1 MARPIEDGIENRSAR
16 QSYPEDRFDRVQHS
30 GRVGAHRVT
39 ARPRYIWQYLIAGLL
54 GFAVLT
60 TVGILAVQSVGGSGR
75 LPLASPGGTSGSAE
89 PRVEAELDPEATI
102 AILNGTPT
110 ENLAAALD
118 QIVTE
123 EQWGKIQFSGS
134 AATTDVTISAVFYSD
149 PDDESAAA
157 GLAEKLG
164 GVSTYTSDDYESYD
178 VRLVVLIGADYK
190 GPGLEEAAQITEGN
204 ADNATDAD
212 ADAEGDD
219 TAPEREINPETGRE
233 INPETGLDIDPG
245 TGWDIDPATGFPID
259 PATGLPTDPA
269 TIPQSGTEV
278 GGTVSG

>member
-1 MARPIEDGIENRSAR
+1 MTRPTEDEVKHSAAR
-16 QSYPEDRFDRVQHS
+16 QSYPEDRFDRLQQS

-60 TVGILAVQSVGGSGR
+60 TIGILVVQNTGGSGK
-75 LPLASPGGTSGSAE
+75 LPLTSSGTSSGSAQ
-89 PRVEAELDPEATI
+89 PSVTAELDPEATI

-118 QIVTE
+118 QIVTSE
-123 EQWGKIQFSGS
+123 EWGKIQFSGS
-134 AATTDVTISAVFYSD
+134 AATTDVDISAVFYSN
-149 PDDESAAA
+149 PDDEAAAA

-164 GVSTYTSDDYESYD
+164 GVSTYTSDEYAEYD
-178 VRLVVLIGADYK
+178 VRLVVLLGADYS
-190 GPGLEEAAQITEGN
+190 GPGLEEAAQMTEGS

-212 ADAEGDD
+212 ADAEADGEEAPARETNPD
-219 TAPEREINPETGRE
+219 TGLE
-233 INPETGLDIDPG
+233 INPETGLDIDPA

-259 PATGLPTDPA
+259 PATGAPTDPA
-269 TIPQSGTEV
+269 V
-278 GGTVSG
+278 GGSVSG